1 MFRLYCTGMQ
11 HCQKR
16 VCIMPVQVEE
26 KKVEE
31 PEEKTEDKK
40 KTCDITIN
48 FNLNS

>member
-1 MFRLYCTGMQ
+1 
-11 HCQKR
+11 
-16 VCIMPVQVEE
+16 MPVQVEE

-48 FNLNS
+48 FNLNSRTGLFDFINFVF